1 MQIHIHIYT
10 FLLFIKLRFLR
21 RRCCS
26 GLASGI
32 ASKVEFGLWY
42 ALSYV
47 LGYNDGVDAADADVG
62 EASYVF
68 GCVVE
73 WIRECGGEQA
83 AQKSDGNLDE
93 LNPQNGDFSSFF
105 RVLDNIEGGK
115 AVSAEAELAS
125 LTFGDLNNHCNNP
138 SRCDCISTIKTRH
151 IKGRVRITKDD
162 YLRLI

>member
-10 FLLFIKLRFLR
+10 FLLFIKLRCLR
-21 RRCCS
+21 RRCGS

-32 ASKVEFGLWY
+32 VSKVEFGLWY
-42 ALSYV
+42 VLSFV
-47 LGYNDGVDAADADVG
+47 LEYDDGVDAVDADVG

-93 LNPQNGDFSSFF
+93 LNPQNGDFPLSF
-105 RVLDNIEGGK
+105 G
-115 AVSAEAELAS
+115 
-125 LTFGDLNNHCNNP
+125 
-138 SRCDCISTIKTRH
+138 
-151 IKGRVRITKDD
+151 
-162 YLRLI
+162 Y